1 MSGVS
6 TDRSSVL
13 VSGAGQLGSRYLQGL
28 EKCRHPLDIH
38 VHDVQPAAL
47 ALAEQ
52 RWREVA
58 RAGTAHTVSFHT
70 AVAALPRELDVAI
83 VATTAQVRPQLVQEI
98 AGHSAVRYWVLE
110 KVLAQSEAG
119 LDGILASTQTSQ
131 GAWVNTPRRMLPWH
145 HQIAAH
151 LVRNGP
157 MTMTVNGGFWGLACN
172 SIHFLDL
179 FAWWTGEALESVDC
193 AGLADHWIEGKRKGN
208 WEVLGAIEARFSG
221 GSTMRLHAQ
230 QGEVFYT
237 FELVDG
243 AEVWRMTEQTGKAV
257 RSDGLEVPG
266 RIPFQSE
273 LSGDLVDLL
282 LANGNCGLPPV
293 VQSVAMHRIF
303 IRSLLQHWRQ
313 TMDPGASL
321 LPIT

>member
-1 MSGVS
+1 MRSASAG
-6 TDRSSVL
+6 RSSVL

-28 EKCRHPLDIH
+28 ANCRHPLDIH
-38 VHDVQPAAL
+38 VQDVQPAAL

-52 RWREVA
+52 RWLEAVPA
-58 RAGTAHTVSFHT
+58 DSAHTVSFQT
-70 AVAALPRELDVAI
+70 AVAALPFGLDVAI
-83 VATTAQVRPQLVQEI
+83 VATTAQARPQLVREI

-119 LDGILASTQTSQ
+119 LDDILASTQASQ

-145 HQIAAH
+145 HQIAEH
-151 LVRNGP
+151 LVRKAP
-157 MTMTVNGGFWGLACN
+157 MTMTVEGGLWGLACN

-179 FAWWTGEALESVDC
+179 FAWWTGETLEAVDC
-193 AGLADHWIEGKRKGN
+193 AGLADHWIAGKRAGN

-243 AEVWRMTEQTGKAV
+243 AQIWRMTEQTGAAI

-273 LSGDLVDLL
+273 LSGGLVDALL
-282 LANGNCGLPPV
+282 TTGICGLPSV
-293 VQSVAMHRIF
+293 AHSVAMHRVF
-303 IRSLLQHWRQ
+303 IRSLLQHWHQ
-313 TMDPGASL
+313 TMDPVASL

>member
-1 MSGVS
+1 MNGAS
-6 TDRSSVL
+6 TGRSSVL

-28 EKCRHPLDIH
+28 ATCRHPLDIH

-52 RWREVA
+52 RWQEVA
-58 RAGTAHTVSFHT
+58 ALSTAHTVSFQA
-70 AVAALPRELDVAI
+70 AVAALPREFDVAI
-83 VATTAQVRPQLVQEI
+83 VATTARARPQLVREI
-98 AGHSAVRYWVLE
+98 AEHSAVRYWVLE

-119 LDGILASTQTSQ
+119 LDDILACTQPSR

-145 HQIAAH
+145 HQIAEH
-151 LVRNGP
+151 LVRNGA
-157 MTMTVNGGFWGLACN
+157 MTMTVDGGFWGLACN

-179 FAWWTGEALESVDC
+179 FSWWTGETLEAVDC
-193 AGLADHWIEGKRKGN
+193 AGLADHWIEGKRAGN
-208 WEVLGAIEARFSG
+208 WEVLGSIEARFSG
-221 GSTMRLHAQ
+221 GSTMRIHAQ

-243 AEVWRMTEQTGKAV
+243 EQVWRMTEQTGTAV

-273 LSGDLVDLL
+273 LSGDLVVALL
-282 LANGNCGLPPV
+282 TTGYCGLPSV
-293 VQSVAMHRIF
+293 AQSVAMHRIF
-303 IRSLLQHWRQ
+303 IRGLLLHWRQ